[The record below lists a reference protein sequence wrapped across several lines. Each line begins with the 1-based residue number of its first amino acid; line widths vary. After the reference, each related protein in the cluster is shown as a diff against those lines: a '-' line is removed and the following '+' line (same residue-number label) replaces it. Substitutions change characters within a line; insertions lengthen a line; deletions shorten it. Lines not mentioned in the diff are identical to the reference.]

1 MLSSCY
7 SNDITIS
14 LKYAG
19 FAQSWNQEFESS
31 LRHVLQKSNFCFR
44 DTLVVA
50 VINGATSIFAGF
62 VVFSFLGYLSY
73 ELEEPIE
80 DVATSGSYFNIV
92 TRTISIDRSSYQRV
106 SISKKMA
113 EMATKGRSTL
123 INFFYSF

>member
-1 MLSSCY
+1 MLPPCY

-19 FAQSWNQEFESS
+19 FALFWHQEFESS
-31 LRHVLQKSNFCFR
+31 LRHALQKSSFCFS

-106 SISKKMA
+106 YIS
-113 EMATKGRSTL
+113 
-123 INFFYSF
+123 